1 MKTFCDFHG
10 LLQIVR
16 QPTRNDYLLDLAI
29 TDIGGAKADILSYIA
44 DHKGVLVKLSLTA
57 VSETEIKREVWD
69 LKNADWKALHKEL
82 SEMDWSSLKKGT
94 AEDAVN
100 LFHELLWFLLIKYI
114 PRKEVKC
121 KKSSHPWMN
130 SRCEKVIFE
139 KMNAEGSEQY
149 EEKSK
154 RCSEVLQEE
163 RSKYTEKLKAKLAS
177 LPRSSKQWWRI
188 NRELLQR

>member
-1 MKTFCDFHG
+1 MFRALTRRIDEKYDVDIRCRNTAWD
-10 LLQIVR
+10 LLQ
-16 QPTRNDYLLDLAI
+16 
-29 TDIGGAKADILSYIA
+29 KKKILWT
-44 DHKGVLVKLSLTA
+44 L
-57 VSETEIKREVWD
+57 
-69 LKNADWKALHKEL
+69 
-82 SEMDWSSLKKGT
+82 M
-94 AEDAVN
+94 
-100 LFHELLWFLLIKYI
+100 IKYI

-188 NRELLQR
+188 NRELLQRKAKISSIPPLRDGTTWLMNAKEKADAFAKTFVSKMNCPQKLLTRPFLVLRTWDLTNSFPCEVERQSSC